1 MKEQRNILEINEEL
15 CNGCGLCILDCAE
28 HALAI
33 VDGKAKIISD
43 ALCDGLGACI
53 QGCPQNALTIVTREA
68 LPYDE
73 STVEALQ
80 KAHGTFQ
87 EDSPANKEHL
97 LASKNFTNKINHRCP
112 STRLTSKMQT
122 SQWPIKLRI
131 TPANSF
137 FLQHAHVLMAADCAP
152 AVYKDFHTKFDNKVI
167 LLCCPKFETHD
178 TIVKKLSEVLTENEL
193 QSLDV
198 LRMEVPCCL
207 GLQNI
212 TDALLKRVHENGH
225 AQNLHAKHHV
235 CSREGELIRAED
247 FC

>member
-1 MKEQRNILEINEEL
+1 MKTPRNILEINEEL

-53 QGCPQNALTIVTREA
+53 QGCPQNALTIITREA

-73 STVEALQ
+73 HTVEALQ

-87 EDSPANKEHL
+87 EELQTSQNVI
-97 LASKNFTNKINHRCP
+97 SHRCP
-112 STRLTSKMQT
+112 SARLSSKMQT
-122 SQWPIKLRI
+122 SQWPIKLRL

-137 FLQHAHVLMAADCAP
+137 FLQNAHVLLVADCAP
-152 AVYKDFHTKFDNKVI
+152 AVFKDFHTKFANKVI
-167 LLCCPKFETHD
+167 LTCCPKFETHD
-178 TIVKKLSEVLTENEL
+178 TIVKKLSEILTDNEL

-212 TDALLKRVHENGH
+212 TDALLKRLHDNQG
-225 AQNLHAKHHV
+225 AQNLHAEHHV
-235 CSREGELIRAED
+235 CTREGELMRAED
-247 FC
+247 FY